1 LSYWKPA
8 FPTPAGR
15 LRQGTRSLGCAAAP
29 SSSTKPDT
37 MAIRLAICVITALL
51 GLGLGALAPVSAA
64 DRPRLP
70 ATARRAA
77 RHLPVSAEEGAVAA
91 AGRGL
96 PGRPPDLFAL
106 GLRGQVV
113 LAAAVAG
120 RNALLRAASAQGP
133 LAVPGARS
141 ARTAAR
147 AAGGPAGPA
156 ARPARPAAALTGLGA
171 ARAAAASALAGAAL
185 DFDWR
190 AYLAYYP
197 ELRAAGVVTEGL
209 ARDHYAR
216 QCRAEVPLRC
226 ARGPRPDVLVRSG
239 ASKLDARPAARQTL
253 MGTAATAR
261 STPGELSC
269 SHATPDSRVPADGRG
284 GCASGCGSCCATR
297 QARGSLTSTTATSP
311 RLRWPRSWAPSSS
324 CRRGCRPMTSVLLR
338 TTRLAWLAGLHT
350 HTHAPSCL
358 HLAKQ
363 VRLSPIH
370 APARMCAGELSPT
383 QAKQS

>member
-1 LSYWKPA
+1 
-8 FPTPAGR
+8 
-15 LRQGTRSLGCAAAP
+15 
-29 SSSTKPDT
+29 

-91 AGRGL
+91 AGRGP
-96 PGRPPDLFAL
+96 PGRPPALFAL

-197 ELRAAGVVTEGL
+197 ELRAAGVATEGL

-216 QCRAEVPLRC
+216 QGRAEVPLCC
-226 ARGPRPDVLVRSG
+226 ARGPRPDVLVRSE
-239 ASKLDARPAARQTL
+239 ASEVDARPAARQTL
-253 MGTAATAR
+253 MRTAAIAR
-261 STPGELSC
+261 SVPGELSC
-269 SHATPDSRVPADGRG
+269 SHATPRLARARRRQGRLCKRVRLLLRYTAGTGLINQHYSHIAAIALAVVLGAELVLPPGVPPHDF
-284 GCASGCGSCCATR
+284 CAAAYDKACMACRLAYTYTR
-297 QARGSLTSTTATSP
+297 TFTSSP
-311 RLRWPRSWAPSSS
+311 R
-324 CRRGCRPMTSVLLR
+324 
-338 TTRLAWLAGLHT
+338 
-350 HTHAPSCL
+350 
-358 HLAKQ
+358 
-363 VRLSPIH
+363 
-370 APARMCAGELSPT
+370 
-383 QAKQS
+383 